1 MTQATFSLDTM
12 HSAASYE
19 QLHADFRWQVPA
31 RFNIAWDCCG
41 RHARGRERFGLYFED
56 ESGATA
62 AFSYWDLQQRANR
75 LANALEGLGIQAG
88 DRVAMLLPQ
97 RPETVIAYLA
107 IFQMGAIAVPLSHL
121 FGPDALAY
129 RLRDAGAKAAI
140 VDPDTLPKLW
150 SARAELGDLQHVIG
164 VAGARESGV
173 QAWEDLLERASSRY
187 TIGRHGRRRPGAHHL
202 HQRHHRRAERGSD
215 PASRPAR
222 EPARI
227 RLLA

>member
-1 MTQATFSLDTM
+1 MRASGGRCPRASISPGT
-12 HSAASYE
+12 AAAGT
-19 QLHADFRWQVPA
+19 HAQ
-31 RFNIAWDCCG
+31 
-41 RHARGRERFGLYFED
+41 RERFGLYFED

-140 VDPDTLPKLW
+140 VDPDTLPKLR
-150 SARAELGDLQHVIG
+150 SARAELGGLQHVIG

-187 TIGRHGRRRPGAHHL
+187 TSADTAADDPALIIYTSGTTGAPKGR
-202 HQRHHRRAERGSD
+202 SD